1 MAGFLPPNL
10 PGLAGGLAGG
20 AVANAIGGPLGGI
33 AGTAVSNVVS
43 TIAGRAASYV
53 TPFANWTPA
62 LFIPY
67 RRSIGGIFAQITI
80 DEQHTDEV
88 QITDHPVEAGAPIS
102 DHAFARPQQVAIT
115 AGWSKATAFDL
126 SAESGVYGL
135 LLSLQT
141 SFQPFDIYTGKRHYK
156 NMLIE
161 RLAVTT
167 DQHNEFSL
175 VANIVCRQVI
185 IVNTTSTTVSGKSDS
200 NSEQT
205 DPEKTATPAGK
216 GETATKTPSS
226 ADVQN
231 YEDASIKNYPDGPP
245 PEKEI
250 NTTNVEQLG
259 TFNTGNEA
267 GQVIPIK
274 PAPPMQASEFIEPPP
289 GASPATISSP

>member
-1 MAGFLPPNL
+1 MAANIPNII
-10 PGLAGGLAGG
+10 GGVVGG
-20 AVANAIGGPLGGI
+20 TVARAIGGPLGG
-33 AGTAVSNVVS
+33 AVGNVVS
-43 TIAGRAASYV
+43 TVAARATSYV
-53 TPFANWTPA
+53 VPFANWTPA
-62 LFIPY
+62 LFVPY
-67 RRSIGGIFAQITI
+67 RRSIGGLYAQVTI

-102 DHAFARPQQVAIT
+102 DHAFARPQQIAIT

-167 DQHNEFSL
+167 DQHNEFTL

-185 IVNTTSTTVSGKSDS
+185 IVNTTSTTVAGKSDQ
-200 NSEQT
+200 NADQT
-205 DPEKTATPAGK
+205 DPEKTATPKGN
-216 GETATKTPSS
+216 GETPTKTPSS

-231 YEDASIKNYPDGPP
+231 YEDASIKNYPNGPP
-245 PEKEI
+245 AEKEI

-259 TFNTGNEA
+259 TFN
-267 GQVIPIK
+267 QYV
-274 PAPPMQASEFIEPPP
+274 EPPP
-289 GASPATISSP
+289 TVETPAGRADTPLFGM